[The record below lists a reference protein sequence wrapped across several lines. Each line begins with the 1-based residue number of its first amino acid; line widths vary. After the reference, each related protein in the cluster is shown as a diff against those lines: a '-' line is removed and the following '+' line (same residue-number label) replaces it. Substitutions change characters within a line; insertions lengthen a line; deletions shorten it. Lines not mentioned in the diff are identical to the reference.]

1 MELASLLYSS
11 AINHNQNT
19 RTKHMKTLTILTNLA
34 GAMAV
39 LALITACQ
47 STGTSQSTAQQES
60 LLAQS
65 GFKTVMVTTPKQ
77 QAAVSKLAVGTVSPV
92 KYQGK
97 LYYVYPTATKDKIYV
112 GRQKQVNA
120 YNRAVAAQQTQPGQN
135 NMNPAPTMTFQGHG
149 QHQVSAEEFDGFGPM
164 GVNALGDW

>member
-1 MELASLLYSS
+1 LEASYHQQL
-11 AINHNQNT
+11 
-19 RTKHMKTLTILTNLA
+19 TLTKSKIRKANMKNLSILTNIA
-34 GAMAV
+34 GAMAT
-39 LALITACQ
+39 LALLAACET
-47 STGTSQSTAQQES
+47 TGTSQSNSGQQEA

-65 GFKTVMVTTPKQ
+65 GFKTITVTTPKQ
-77 QAAVSKLAVGTVSPV
+77 QAAVSKLAVGQVSPV

-112 GRQKQVNA
+112 GRQKQANA
-120 YNRAVAAQQTQPGQN
+120 YNHALAAQQTQPGQN

-149 QHQVSAEEFDGFGPM
+149 QHQVAAEEFDGFGPM

>member
-1 MELASLLYSS
+1 MKNLA
-11 AINHNQNT
+11 
-19 RTKHMKTLTILTNLA
+19 TLTDITGAIAALA
-34 GAMAV
+34 V
-39 LALITACQ
+39 VTACQ
-47 STGTSQSTAQQES
+47 STGTSQSTAQQEA

-65 GFKTVMVTTPKQ
+65 GFKTITVTTPKQ

-92 KYQGK
+92 KYKGK

-120 YNRAVAAQQTQPGQN
+120 YNKAVAGQQTQPGQN

-149 QHQVSAEEFDGFGPM
+149 QHQVVAEEFDGFGPM